1 MESVLLAL
9 AGWLETVGLRQW
21 ANATPWVYPLANVL
35 HVVGVVL
42 LIGGIGVVDLRVAGL
57 WRRLPLVALSRALT
71 PIAVAG
77 LVIQASS
84 GLILFAADGE
94 TLAGSATFRLKLLLI
109 AAALAN
115 AVAFR
120 AAWRRRPNKLGFAS
134 LPIARLSALLS
145 ILLWFSVAAAGRLI
159 AYT

>member
-77 LVIQASS
+77 LVIQASFCS
-84 GLILFAADGE
+84 RPMARRWPG
-94 TLAGSATFRLKLLLI
+94 
-109 AAALAN
+109 
-115 AVAFR
+115 
-120 AAWRRRPNKLGFAS
+120 RRR
-134 LPIARLSALLS
+134 SA
-145 ILLWFSVAAAGRLI
+145 
-159 AYT
+159 

>member
-71 PIAVAG
+71 PIAVHAADILG
-77 LVIQASS
+77 GQEQASRWLHTQNRAL
-84 GLILFAADGE
+84 GGQTPLDLLD
-94 TLAGSATFRLKLLLI
+94 TDLGSRQ
-109 AAALAN
+109 
-115 AVAFR
+115 VEDV
-120 AAWRRRPNKLGFAS
+120 LGD
-134 LPIARLSALLS
+134 
-145 ILLWFSVAAAGRLI
+145 
-159 AYT
+159 